1 MSRRLRLGL
10 VGSVLCLTLLPAA
23 DRPGH
28 APAYADVEADFE
40 EGEIA
45 VPPDTATG
53 SFDVQLTPRDAG
65 AGLGR
70 MRMEKQFHGDLQ
82 ATSQGEML
90 SWREEGGLPAAYVA
104 IERVTGTLHGRS
116 GSFVLTHRG
125 TMTGEDQHLTVEI
138 VPGSGTEEL
147 EGLRGAM
154 TILVADGRHEYQLE
168 YSLPEK

>member
-1 MSRRLRLGL
+1 MSRRLRVGL

-28 APAYADVEADFE
+28 APAYPDAE

-45 VPPDTATG
+45 VPRDTATG
-53 SFDVQLTPRDAG
+53 SFDVQLKPRDAG

-70 MRMEKQFHGDLQ
+70 MRMEKQFHGDLEG
-82 ATSQGEML
+82 TSQGEML

-147 EGLRGAM
+147 EGLRGTM
-154 TILVADGRHEYQLE
+154 TVLVADGSHEYQLE
-168 YSLPEK
+168 YGLPEE